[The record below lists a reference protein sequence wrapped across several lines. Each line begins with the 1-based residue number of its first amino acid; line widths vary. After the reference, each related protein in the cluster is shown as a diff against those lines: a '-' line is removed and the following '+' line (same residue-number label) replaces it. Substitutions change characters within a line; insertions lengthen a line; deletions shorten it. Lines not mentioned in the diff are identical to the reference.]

1 MKNNRCARIFLV
13 SLLATFSLCAVV
25 ACSPAASSS
34 TSTSEPPAQTDTGT
48 LEISVKSDDATLA
61 NAELSYAITDTTTTT
76 HLLTLVVNAEAQRVE
91 LTPGTWVVRL
101 LSAELPE
108 GTAQPDKSVSVRIE
122 KDTTTTLTITLGAD
136 GEVVEES
143 SDNKEDEPDSSS
155 QNNQTD
161 PTYTPPVS
169 GNSGSGSSGN
179 SGSSSSG
186 NSGNSG
192 GSSGSSSGNT
202 GGSNTPVHE
211 HSWAWVPNVVTIIDR
226 EAYDE
231 PVYRG
236 ARWCSVCDKEV
247 PNSHT
252 EDMGL
257 QGNYGHSLFTKKVV
271 DYYIHHDAETH
282 TEDHGYYQCSGCGA
296 TK

>member
-1 MKNNRCARIFLV
+1 MKKNRCSRIFLV
-13 SLLATFSLCAVV
+13 SLLVTFCLCGAV
-25 ACSPAASSS
+25 ACSPAASNS
-34 TSTSEPPAQTDTGT
+34 TSTSVPPAQTDTGT
-48 LEISVKSDDATLA
+48 LEISVKSEDVALA

-76 HLLTLVVNAEAQRVE
+76 HQLTLVVNAEAQRVE

-101 LSAELPE
+101 LNAELPE
-108 GTAQPDKSVSVRIE
+108 GTAQPEKSVSVRIE
-122 KDTTTTLTITLGAD
+122 KDATTTLTITLGAG
-136 GEVVEES
+136 GEAVEES

-155 QNNQTD
+155 QNNQTA

-179 SGSSSSG
+179 SGSS
-186 NSGNSG
+186 G

-202 GGSNTPVHE
+202 GSSNTPVHE
-211 HSWAWVPNVVTIIDR
+211 HSWVWVPNVVTIVDR

-231 PVYRG
+231 PVYR
-236 ARWCSVCDKEV
+236 AAVWCNKCNCEVSFNHNEEMMLKGEGGHTLFGKE
-247 PNSHT
+247 
-252 EDMGL
+252 
-257 QGNYGHSLFTKKVV
+257 VV

-282 TEDHGYYQCSGCGA
+282 TEDHGYYQCPGCGA

>member
-76 HLLTLVVNAEAQRVE
+76 HQLTLVVNAEAQRVE

-122 KDTTTTLTITLGAD
+122 KDATTTLTITLGAD

-143 SDNKEDEPDSSS
+143 SDNKEDEPDASS
-155 QNNQTD
+155 QNNQTG

-179 SGSSSSG
+179 SGSS
-186 NSGNSG
+186 G

-202 GGSNTPVHE
+202 GSSNTPVHE
-211 HSWAWVPNVVTIIDR
+211 HSWVWVPNVVTIVDR

-231 PVYRG
+231 PVYRAAVWFNKCNCEVSFNHNEEMMLKG
-236 ARWCSVCDKEV
+236 EGGHTLFGKE
-247 PNSHT
+247 
-252 EDMGL
+252 
-257 QGNYGHSLFTKKVV
+257 VV

>member
-1 MKNNRCARIFLV
+1 MKNNRCTRIFLV
-13 SLLATFSLCAVV
+13 SLLVTFCLCGVV
-25 ACSPAASSS
+25 ACSPAASNS
-34 TSTSEPPAQTDTGT
+34 TSTSVPPAQTDTGT

-101 LSAELPE
+101 LNAELPE
-108 GTAQPDKSVSVRIE
+108 GTAQPEKSVSVRIE
-122 KDTTTTLTITLGAD
+122 KDATTTLTLTLGAG
-136 GEVVEES
+136 GEAVEES

-155 QNNQTD
+155 QNNQTA
-161 PTYTPPVS
+161 PTYTPPVR
-169 GNSGSGSSGN
+169 GNTGSGSSGN
-179 SGSSSSG
+179 SGSSGGNSG
-186 NSGNSG
+186 SNSGNS
-192 GSSGSSSGNT
+192 

-211 HSWAWVPNVVTIIDR
+211 HSWVWVPNVVTIVDR

-231 PVYRG
+231 PVYKWVN
-236 ARWCSVCDKEV
+236 WCSKCDCEV
-247 PNSHT
+247 PITHT

-257 QGNYGHSLFTKKVV
+257 QGNYGHSLGDKKVV